1 MWIDEVVAI
10 LKNVVYNFILYVR
23 MIKDELSSAN

>member
-10 LKNVVYNFILYVR
+10 FKNLVYNFILYVR